1 MDSGI
6 ILPKETVVVNEV
18 GGMKGDGDKLD
29 YTLLEWSSFRDLVKL
44 MMFGAKKYNRDNWR
58 KVEPQRYKQAL
69 LRHVAAFAEGEW
81 LDEDSG
87 VPHCACIMFNTMV
100 LIWFKKE
107 GKLGDNTKD

>member
-1 MDSGI
+1 MTETV
-6 ILPKETVVVNEV
+6 KETLIVNEL

-29 YTLLEWSSFRDLVKL
+29 YTLLEWTSFRDLVKL

-58 KVEPQRYKQAL
+58 KVEPLRYKQAL

-81 LDEDSG
+81 TDAYSG
-87 VPHCACIMFNTMV
+87 VPHCACIMFNAMV

-107 GKLGDNTKD
+107 GKLDDTDKN